1 MRLLGRTLARTA
13 DPWCPAPVHDV
24 SVEPVISLQGVTK
37 HFGDHAA
44 LGGVDLEV
52 DPGEIRGFLGPN
64 GAGKTTAMRI
74 IVGLLRADEGTATV
88 LGGDPWGDHAVR
100 ADLGYLPSDP
110 GLYGRM
116 RGSELL
122 DHFAALSG
130 REPVL
135 RAAAVDLLRFSNAD
149 LERPVRTYSKGMRQK
164 LGVLQA
170 VQHDPL
176 LLILDEPG
184 EGLDPLVLSGLVELL
199 RDRRDAGRAIVF
211 SSHVLAEV
219 SALCDRVTMIRDGA
233 IVGEGTIAELSS
245 QRARTVVL
253 ELVDPATT
261 IELPGCE
268 LTDRTGTRVTL
279 QHHGDVGPLLQAL
292 SLLDLHDV
300 RIEEVSLDEVFME
313 YYRDHEATA

>member
-1 MRLLGRTLARTA
+1 
-13 DPWCPAPVHDV
+13 
-24 SVEPVISLQGVTK
+24 
-37 HFGDHAA
+37 
-44 LGGVDLEV
+44 
-52 DPGEIRGFLGPN
+52 
-64 GAGKTTAMRI
+64 MRI

-100 ADLGYLPSDP
+100 TELGYLPSDP

-116 RGSELL
+116 RGNELL

-199 RDRRDAGRAIVF
+199 RDRRDAGRAILF

-253 ELVDPATT
+253 ELVDPTT
-261 IELPGCE
+261 TVDLPGCE

>member
-1 MRLLGRTLARTA
+1 M
-13 DPWCPAPVHDV
+13 HDV
-24 SVEPVISLQGVTK
+24 SVEPVISLQGITK
-37 HFGDHAA
+37 RFGDHAA

-52 DPGEIRGFLGPN
+52 GPGEIRGFLGPN

-100 ADLGYLPSDP
+100 AELGYLPSDP

-116 RGSELL
+116 RGNELL
-122 DHFAALSG
+122 DHFSALSG

-135 RAAAVDLLRFSNAD
+135 RAAAVELLRFSNAD

-170 VQHDPL
+170 VQHDPT

-199 RDRRDAGRAIVF
+199 RDRRDAGRAILF

-219 SALCDRVTMIRDGA
+219 SSLCDRVTMIRDGA
-233 IVGEGTIAELSS
+233 IVGEGTIAELSK

-261 IELPGCE
+261 IDLPGCE
-268 LTDRTGTRVTL
+268 LTDRSGTRVAL

-300 RIEEVSLDEVFME
+300 RIEEVSLDAVFME

>member
-1 MRLLGRTLARTA
+1 M
-13 DPWCPAPVHDV
+13 
-24 SVEPVISLQGVTK
+24 
-37 HFGDHAA
+37 
-44 LGGVDLEV
+44 
-52 DPGEIRGFLGPN
+52 
-64 GAGKTTAMRI
+64 
-74 IVGLLRADEGTATV
+74 
-88 LGGDPWGDHAVR
+88 
-100 ADLGYLPSDP
+100 
-110 GLYGRM
+110 
-116 RGSELL
+116 
-122 DHFAALSG
+122 
-130 REPVL
+130 
-135 RAAAVDLLRFSNAD
+135 
-149 LERPVRTYSKGMRQK
+149 RTYSKGMRQK

-199 RDRRDAGRAIVF
+199 RDRRDAGRAILF

-253 ELVDPATT
+253 ELVDPTT
-261 IELPGCE
+261 TVDLPGCE

-313 YYRDHEATA
+313 YYRDHEAMA